1 MTLKLNGSSSGSV
14 SIDAPASTT
23 SGADITFKLPVADGS
38 SGQALVT
45 DASGNLSFA
54 TAGVTQTVGTW
65 TPSDGSGNGL
75 TFSTA
80 VGHYVLMGKLCT
92 VFCHTVWPSTSASGQ
107 VVIAGLPAT
116 VKNIDGSTGWD
127 MCGGAGRV
135 STQGPNVNYDLTARG
150 AKNTTTV
157 KIWGTRGDGGSG
169 GYAFPISVMGANASG
184 VDTAGGILQFSLT
197 YQVE

>member
-23 SGADITFKLPVADGS
+23 SGADITFALPVADGT
-38 SGQALVT
+38 SGQALT
-45 DASGNLSFA
+45 TNASGQLQFA
-54 TAGVTQTVGTW
+54 SIVSQTTGAW

-75 TFSTA
+75 SFSTA
-80 VGHYVLMGKLCT
+80 VGQYVLTGKICT

-116 VKNIDGSTGWD
+116 VKNQAGDTADWD
-127 MCGGAGRV
+127 FTGGAGRV
-135 STQGPNVNYDLTARG
+135 SVQGPNVNGDMTARG
-150 AKNTTTV
+150 VKNTTTV
-157 KIWGTRGDGGSG
+157 KIWGSRGDGGGSG
-169 GYAFPISVMGANASG
+169 YQFPITTMGANASG

-197 YQVE
+197 YMVE

>member
-38 SGQALVT
+38 ANQVLKT
-45 DASGNLSFA
+45 DASGNLGWA
-54 TAGVTQTVGTW
+54 TPLTQTVGTW

-80 VGHYVLMGKLCT
+80 VGHYVLTGKICT
-92 VFCHTVWPSTSASGQ
+92 VFCHTIWPSTSASGQ

-135 STQGPNVNYDLTARG
+135 SVQGPNVNYDLTARG
-150 AKNTTTV
+150 VKNTTTV
-157 KIWGTRGDGGSG
+157 KIWETRGDGGSG
-169 GYAFPISVMGANASG
+169 SQFPITTMGANASG

>member
-23 SGADITFKLPVADGS
+23 GGADITFALPVADGTN
-38 SGQALVT
+38 GQALT
-45 DASGNLSFA
+45 TNGSGALSFA

-80 VGHYVLMGKLCT
+80 VGHYVLTGKICT
-92 VFCHTVWPSTSASGQ
+92 VFCHTIWPATSASGQ

-116 VKNIDGSTGWD
+116 VKNIDGSTDWD
-127 MCGGAGRV
+127 MCGGSGRV
-135 STQGPNVNYDLTARG
+135 SVQGPNVNYDLTARG
-150 AKNTTTV
+150 VKNTTTV
-157 KIWGTRGDGGSG
+157 KIWGSRGDGGGSG
-169 GYAFPISVMGANASG
+169 YQFPNTTMGANASG

-197 YQVE
+197 YMVE

>member
-23 SGADITFKLPVADGS
+23 GGADITFALPVADGTN
-38 SGQALVT
+38 GQALT
-45 DASGNLSFA
+45 TNGSGALSFA

-80 VGHYVLMGKLCT
+80 VGHYVLTGKICT
-92 VFCHTVWPSTSASGQ
+92 VFCHTIWPATSASGQ

-116 VKNIDGSTGWD
+116 VKNIDGSTDWD
-127 MCGGAGRV
+127 MCGGSGRV
-135 STQGPNVNYDLTARG
+135 SVQGPNVNYDLTARG
-150 AKNTTTV
+150 VKNTTTV
-157 KIWGTRGDGGSG
+157 KIWGSRGDGGSG
-169 GYAFPISVMGANASG
+169 YQYPITTMGANASG

-197 YQVE
+197 YMVE

>member
-80 VGHYVLMGKLCT
+80 VGHYVLTGKICT

-127 MCGGAGRV
+127 MCGGSGRA
-135 STQGPNVNYDLTARG
+135 STQGPNVNYDLTVRG
-150 AKNTTTV
+150 VKNTTTAKV
-157 KIWGTRGDGGSG
+157 WSSRGDGGSS
-169 GYAFPISVMGANASG
+169 GYQFPITTMGANASG
-184 VDTAGGILQFSLT
+184 VDTAGGILQFTLT